1 MAYRNYAV
9 KDNSVTPAILFV
21 IYYLYSLQH
30 NSISLLTRSMS
41 ASEENLLDRI
51 ARLDAP
57 SLERLLEHAEA
68 LLSQKGDRPLRR
80 HHPGMG
86 PCQAAMFK
94 VPHEIRHLDTEQIE
108 RLSAAFDAWRD
119 AARTS
124 PIRRARER
132 MRLVY
137 LMLRHSGGKLGE
149 VLSLNENTD
158 IDMGQSTVTLGGGK
172 PEEATRKVIVPKPF
186 LEEVRRFAASPANR
200 HMRGEL
206 FRLDPGF
213 VRRKLYEQAV
223 KAGLPPGR
231 VSPTS
236 LRHSRAV
243 ELLRGGVPLPV
254 VQVMLGHSSLVLT
267 SIYCS
272 FSEQDCQRILNHCVI
287 KESRVKTSARN
298 TFFGTVSSVRK
309 SPLLT
314 EISLAVQ
321 NGFEV
326 VAVITNESF
335 ERLGLTEGG
344 QVTALVKAP
353 WVLLGKDEHK
363 ARTSARNCF
372 PGRVTGIRGDGV
384 AVEIMGML
392 DGGTPMCALITAE
405 SVESLDIKEGDIV
418 WFFFKAFSVIISTD

>member
-1 MAYRNYAV
+1 MSTAEEH
-9 KDNSVTPAILFV
+9 ILDM
-21 IYYLYSLQH
+21 
-30 NSISLLTRSMS
+30 IS
-41 ASEENLLDRI
+41 
-51 ARLDAP
+51 RLDVVA
-57 SLERLLEHAEA
+57 LERLCDQAET
-68 LLSQKGDRPLRR
+68 LLARKAHRCGPRR
-80 HHPGMG
+80 HPGPA
-86 PCQAAMFK
+86 PCQASLFT
-94 VPHEIRHLDTEQIE
+94 VPRDIRHLETEQLE
-108 RLSAAFDAWRD
+108 RLTAAFDAWRD
-119 AARTS
+119 AARTTS
-124 PIRRARER
+124 IRRARER

-137 LMLRHSGGKLGE
+137 LMLRHSGAKLGE
-149 VLSLNENTD
+149 VLAVNERTD
-158 IDMGQSTVTLGGGK
+158 IDAAQATVAFGGARPDEPSRRVVVPQS
-172 PEEATRKVIVPKPF
+172 F
-186 LEEVRRFAASPANR
+186 LDEVERFAASPANR
-200 HMRGEL
+200 ALRGEL

-213 VRRKLYEQAV
+213 VRRKLYEQAR
-223 KAGLPPGR
+223 KAGLPTGR

-243 ELLRGGVPLPV
+243 ELLRSGVPLPV

-272 FSEQDCQRILNHCVI
+272 FSDQDCRRIVTHCVT
-287 KESRVKTSARN
+287 KESRMKTSARN

-314 EISLAVQ
+314 EVSLAAQ

-326 VAVITNESF
+326 ISVITNESF

-372 PGRVTGIRGDGV
+372 PGRVVSIRGDGV
-384 AVEIMGML
+384 AVEIMGIL

-405 SVESLDIKEGDIV
+405 SVETLDLREGDPV
-418 WFFFKAFSVIISTD
+418 WFFFKAFSVILSTE

>member
-1 MAYRNYAV
+1 
-9 KDNSVTPAILFV
+9 
-21 IYYLYSLQH
+21 
-30 NSISLLTRSMS
+30 MS
-41 ASEENLLDRI
+41 ASEETLLERI
-51 ARLDAP
+51 ACLDAP
-57 SLERLLEHAEA
+57 ALERLLDHAES
-68 LLSQKGDRPLRR
+68 LLSQKGDRPVRR
-80 HHPGMG
+80 HLFGPG
-86 PCQAAMFK
+86 PCQAALFK
-94 VPHEIRHLDTEQIE
+94 VPRDIRHLEPEEIE
-108 RLSAAFDAWRD
+108 RLTIAFDEWRD
-119 AARTS
+119 AARTA

-149 VLSLNENTD
+149 VLALNENVD
-158 IDMGQSTVTLGGGK
+158 IDMGQSTVSLGGKK
-172 PEEATRKVIVPKPF
+172 PDESPRKVIVPKPF

-200 HMRGEL
+200 HVRGEL

-272 FSEQDCQRILNHCVI
+272 FSEQDCQRIVNHCVT
-287 KESRVKTSARN
+287 KESRMKTSARN
-298 TFFGTVSSVRK
+298 TFFGSVSSVRK

-314 EISLAVQ
+314 EISLAAQ

-326 VAVITNESF
+326 VSVITNESF
-335 ERLGLTEGG
+335 DRLGLVEGG

-372 PGRVTGIRGDGV
+372 PGKVTGIRGDGV
-384 AVEIMGML
+384 AVEIMGL
-392 DGGTPMCALITAE
+392 LEGGTPMCALITAE
-405 SVESLDIKEGDIV
+405 SVESLDIKEGDSV
-418 WFFFKAFSVIISTD
+418 WFFFKAFSVILSTD